1 MIAEEKVKAEGRW
14 LRKEAIMCYKWM
26 GYRCGTTQPFVFLR
40 WSSHK
45 YWVSDIKLFWFGVC
59 LSGFLSCFGSVFFW
73 YVLLSTFWNGDVYS
87 VSLVLNFFILFYWIF
102 SLFIFQM
109 LSPFPVSPP
118 QTPYPILPL
127 PASMRVLPHPPN
139 HSCLPALA
147 FPYTAASRLHRTKGL
162 SSHWCPTKQ
171 SSVTYVAGAMGC
183 SMCTLW
189 LVL

>member
-1 MIAEEKVKAEGRW
+1 
-14 LRKEAIMCYKWM
+14 M

-147 FPYTAASRLHRTKGL
+147 FPYTGTSNTLRPKGIYSTNPSLQMIIRWRT
-162 SSHWCPTKQ
+162 PTQGGKLYPRRSKKVIFFQ
-171 SSVTYVAGAMGC
+171 QTQKKIA
-183 SMCTLW
+183 TKP
-189 LVL
+189 